1 MNTTQSPRRLTA
13 PEMKTSISSSNWSLK
28 LPRNC
33 PTWQS
38 PSESSF
44 FHGMDYVKT
53 ERPWEWV
60 GLLLCWSLTNRSA
73 LGNTK
78 PPLTRGT
85 SRALDCLPT
94 RLCYLT
100 SPLYEQRG
108 SLTYGQGDIISNRE
122 IFQRFTQWRESPV
135 LFPPLPFPSPLPFQE
150 KERHLLCPKITCR
163 IGVVAYLHS
172 EFLHT
177 CLAIGLLRSYIIFSS
192 WGRLQRYLGVIKNN
206 SWV

>member
-1 MNTTQSPRRLTA
+1 MNATQSPRRLTA
-13 PEMKTSISSSNWSLK
+13 PEVKTSISSSNWSLK
-28 LPRNC
+28 RPRNC

-60 GLLLCWSLTNRSA
+60 GLLLCGSLTNRSA

-85 SRALDCLPT
+85 SRAVDCLPT
-94 RLCYLT
+94 GLCYLT
-100 SPLYEQRG
+100 SPLYEQWG
-108 SLTYGQGDIISNRE
+108 SLTGWHNLKQRNLPE
-122 IFQRFTQWRESPV
+122 IYPV
-135 LFPPLPFPSPLPFQE
+135 KRKSILFPPLPFPSPLPFQE

-163 IGVVAYLHS
+163 IGVGAYLHF

-192 WGRLQRYLGVIKNN
+192 WGRLQHYLGVIKNN